1 MENFI
6 NKKDMIDVINYVN
19 LVFYRKI
26 NMSKLR
32 QSIVACI
39 VWFFQIKNDL
49 IWKFHLKYG

>member
-1 MENFI
+1 MEI
-6 NKKDMIDVINYVN
+6 LKNKKDMIDVINYVN

-39 VWFFQIKNDL
+39 V
-49 IWKFHLKYG
+49 